1 LNIYIG
7 GMAPRTELLKGTLDL
22 LILKTLE
29 SQPRHGLLV
38 AERIEQLTRG
48 AFSVK
53 PGSLF
58 PALHRL
64 EQWGYV
70 TGTWD
75 TNADGRR
82 IKSYALTAA
91 GRRQLAAEKRQ
102 WARVTLAVNLVLEG
116 N

>member
-1 LNIYIG
+1 
-7 GMAPRTELLKGTLDL
+7 MASRTELLKGTLDL

-29 SQPRHGLLV
+29 SGPRHGLLV
-38 AERIEQLTRG
+38 ADRIEQLTRG

-64 EQWGYV
+64 EQWGYIDGAW
-70 TGTWD
+70 T
-75 TNADGRR
+75 TNDEGRR
-82 IKSYALTAA
+82 VKAYALTAT
-91 GRRQLAAEKRQ
+91 GKRQLASEKRQ
-102 WARVTLAVNLVLEG
+102 WARVSVAVNLVLEA

>member
-1 LNIYIG
+1 
-7 GMAPRTELLKGTLDL
+7 MAKRAELLKGTLDL

-29 SQPRHGLLV
+29 LEPRHGLAI

-48 AFSVK
+48 TFSVK

-64 EQWGYV
+64 EEWGYV
-70 TGTWD
+70 AGEWD
-75 TNADGRR
+75 VNDDRRR
-82 IKSYALTAA
+82 IKSYRLTAA
-91 GRRQLAAEKRQ
+91 GRRQLAAEKKQ
-102 WARVTLAVNLVLEG
+102 WARISLAVTLVLEG

>member
-1 LNIYIG
+1 VS
-7 GMAPRTELLKGTLDL
+7 PRTELLKGTLDL

-38 AERIEQLTRG
+38 ADRIEQLTRG
-48 AFSVK
+48 TFSVK

-64 EQWGYV
+64 EQWGCIAGHRDV
-70 TGTWD
+70 
-75 TNADGRR
+75 NAEGRR
-82 IKSYALTAA
+82 VKSYTLTAA
-91 GRRQLAAEKRQ
+91 GRRQLATEKRQ
-102 WARVTLAVNLVLEG
+102 WAVITSAVNLVLAEE